1 MMIRRQIGQN
11 IAYNQIIDSS
21 KKINQLSVNFITN
34 LKEEDVTL
42 NSMLI
47 YILSDSCKKYSN
59 NLLLT
64 TKLYDL
70 YGASLEVSIDI
81 IGTYHIM
88 EMRLSFID
96 NKFSIDNENIAL
108 NCFELM
114 EEIITNPNLI
124 SGLFPSDTVEFAKGF
139 LNDLIQSEYYD
150 ERNILIRCTQDMF
163 GVYMPETC
171 YGNSKDIGAITP
183 LSLANAFEQLL
194 SNSIIEIFFLGT
206 KATFPSRFSIN
217 RGIDKFNKIHYQ
229 PYGVKIRDVNGIQ
242 KYDKHVPLET
252 SKLIL
257 SFGIDGKCDPYAMWL
272 FSIIFGEA
280 PFSRLCLSLR
290 KNLGIC
296 YECYMQYDPF
306 LNGLFFYCNIE
317 SKNQKKAQSEVIRA
331 LNNLKLNGITD
342 EELKYAKNYAINRLL
357 SFNKGNNEIKRWGL
371 LQILCNQNETPTNR
385 IVLVNN
391 AEKEQINRV
400 AHFIIF
406 KGTHFLDNQ

>member
-194 SNSIIEIFFLGT
+194 T
-206 KATFPSRFSIN
+206 
-217 RGIDKFNKIHYQ
+217 
-229 PYGVKIRDVNGIQ
+229 
-242 KYDKHVPLET
+242 
-252 SKLIL
+252 
-257 SFGIDGKCDPYAMWL
+257 
-272 FSIIFGEA
+272 
-280 PFSRLCLSLR
+280 
-290 KNLGIC
+290 
-296 YECYMQYDPF
+296 
-306 LNGLFFYCNIE
+306 
-317 SKNQKKAQSEVIRA
+317 
-331 LNNLKLNGITD
+331 
-342 EELKYAKNYAINRLL
+342 
-357 SFNKGNNEIKRWGL
+357 
-371 LQILCNQNETPTNR
+371 
-385 IVLVNN
+385 
-391 AEKEQINRV
+391 
-400 AHFIIF
+400 
-406 KGTHFLDNQ
+406 